1 MLFLIFVRYLTNE
14 RTTIKMDSIPL
25 VKKKEEAKLKR
36 IAKKVAIK
44 DAQEKQ
50 KNSIWRCRCS
60 YYNCD
65 CPKFEQFGKELCEDI
80 TKILSEKYGFNY
92 NEAIALLNRC

>member
-1 MLFLIFVRYLTNE
+1 
-14 RTTIKMDSIPL
+14 MDSSL
-25 VKKKEEAKLKR
+25 LLQKKEEAKLKR

-60 YYNCD
+60 DYICE
-65 CPKFEQFGKELCEDI
+65 CHKFEEFGKELCEDI
-80 TKILSEKYGFNY
+80 TNILSKKYGFNY
-92 NEAIALLNRC
+92 NESIELLKKS